1 MKKQQ
6 VIFQVILY
14 EFKWI
19 ALVVLTI
26 LFTTEVHS
34 DSKKII
40 MFLLIGFIAVTLILE
55 GRRDF
60 RTKSNKTTSLT

>member
-60 RTKSNKTTSLT
+60 RTKI

>member
-6 VIFQVILY
+6 VIIRVIFY
-14 EFKWI
+14 VFKWI

-40 MFLLIGFIAVTLILE
+40 IFLLIGFIAVTLILE

-60 RTKSNKTTSLT
+60 KTINKSIK

>member
-6 VIFQVILY
+6 VIIQVIFY
-14 EFKWI
+14 VFKWI
-19 ALVVLTI
+19 ALIFLTI

-34 DSKKII
+34 DGKKII
-40 MFLLIGFIAVTLILE
+40 MFLLIGFIAVTLIWE

-60 RTKSNKTTSLT
+60 KTINKSIK

>member
-6 VIFQVILY
+6 VIFQVIFY
-14 EFKWI
+14 VFKWI

-40 MFLLIGFIAVTLILE
+40 MFLLIGFIAVILILE

-60 RTKSNKTTSLT
+60 KNVNKSIK

>member
-6 VIFQVILY
+6 ILFQVMFYVL
-14 EFKWI
+14 KWI

-34 DSKKII
+34 ENKRII
-40 MFLLIGFIAVTLILE
+40 AFLLIGFIAVTLILE

-60 RTKSNKTTSLT
+60 GSINKTIK